1 MRAKNQQHNIINKTI
16 VVMITSV
23 STPIIINV
31 IKYKSKK
38 LKNNQIKYISS
49 FLVNDLKKFLV
60 FVMLLI

>member
-1 MRAKNQQHNIINKTI
+1 MRAKNQQHNIINETI

-23 STPIIINV
+23 STPIFINV
-31 IKYKSKK
+31 TKYKSKK

-49 FLVNDLKKFLV
+49 FLVNDLKKFWV